1 MQALDQET
9 PNTPPEPQ
17 AAPPNPDE
25 VAGSSS
31 EATLGAGAPAFE
43 PLEDAEP
50 AESEAAAEP
59 ATSGG
64 LRVVPFSDE
73 ELLDGTMMFVMFGLG
88 SAGLRLEAL
97 ELERFRAEFSLL
109 NRQPPIHTTVMFR
122 ALGLG
127 EALARYGIGHGMV
140 LDQVMGRVD
149 ALPAW
154 LRILLAGLGVTA
166 VSVKAARAVMRE
178 REREGSDVAVGA
190 SGRGSVAGMAA

>member
-1 MQALDQET
+1 MQVDQEM
-9 PNTPPEPQ
+9 PSTPPEPQ

-31 EATLGAGAPAFE
+31 ETPLEPDAPDFE

-50 AESEAAAEP
+50 EAAAEP
-59 ATSGG
+59 AGEGG

-73 ELLDGTMMFVMFGLG
+73 ELLDGTMMFVLFGLN
-88 SAGLRLEAL
+88 SAGLRFEPG
-97 ELERFRAEFSLL
+97 ELERFKTEFSLL

-127 EALARYGIGHGMV
+127 EALARYGIGHNMV

-166 VSVKAARAVMRE
+166 VSVKAAKAVMRE
-178 REREGSDVAVGA
+178 REREGSDVAMGA
-190 SGRGSVAGMAA
+190 AGSGGAGMAA